1 MSLVVLAIRLA
12 LFFIVTHTHTHTH
25 THTRTRTQMYI
36 NGVNVCANLGV
47 EVSKKMCHQS
57 TAKTLAQKNQKKK
70 KEEEE
75 KVNPIELPLALAL
88 HLIPGG

>member
-1 MSLVVLAIRLA
+1 
-12 LFFIVTHTHTHTH
+12 
-25 THTRTRTQMYI
+25 MYI
-36 NGVNVCANLGV
+36 DGVNVCANLGV

-57 TAKTLAQKNQKKK
+57 TAKTLAQKNQKIKRRRRK
-70 KEEEE
+70 

>member
-1 MSLVVLAIRLA
+1 MHA
-12 LFFIVTHTHTHTH
+12 
-25 THTRTRTQMYI
+25 RTRTQMYI
-36 NGVNVCANLGV
+36 DGVNVCANLGV

-75 KVNPIELPLALAL
+75 EEERKSTPLNYL
-88 HLIPGG
+88 